1 MKKFILSLSFLFII
15 STTFS
20 QGWVESLQLFQKE
33 FIQNLNG
40 SLVSEQNTMVGNPNE
55 WSKIMGV
62 FYQFDDIRF
71 DDRHLEGS
79 IFLFDNE
86 DHPGRV
92 YIDNKVYKM
101 ENINYNIENDQFFT
115 KIENDSVFI
124 YTFETID
131 KISIKNREFKE
142 IYDPYLNKESVFEI
156 IYEGDNIS
164 LFKKHTVR
172 FIAGSD
178 NPMVN
183 RSSSIFKQKQRYYIE
198 QGKKISKL
206 NLKKSSI
213 LNLFDTKSRIKV
225 KDYIRDNKLSL
236 KKEYDLKKLLYFCNT
251 I

>member
-1 MKKFILSLSFLFII
+1 
-15 STTFS
+15 
-20 QGWVESLQLFQKE
+20 
-33 FIQNLNG
+33 
-40 SLVSEQNTMVGNPNE
+40 
-55 WSKIMGV
+55 
-62 FYQFDDIRF
+62 
-71 DDRHLEGS
+71 
-79 IFLFDNE
+79 
-86 DHPGRV
+86 
-92 YIDNKVYKM
+92 M

-156 IYEGDNIS
+156 INEGDNIS